1 MRRIL
6 LIDVVSFVVYT
17 AVALPAFTG
26 IPLHE
31 WLSMVLLLSMLIH
44 GALHFDWAVATLRQ
58 LGQGIVLARVGK
70 IALDAA
76 LLVVLMM
83 VVVSGLGISGTVL
96 QTFGL
101 YAEGYYVWAPLHAVA
116 AKVLFA
122 LLLVHVTVHARSL
135 YNLLKRSSALKC
147 ATQDDGS
154 LDNGRRS
161 T

>member
-1 MRRIL
+1 MKWML
-6 LIDVVSFVVYT
+6 LIDVVAFVVYT
-17 AVALPAFTG
+17 AVTLPAFTG

-31 WLSMVLLLSMLIH
+31 WLSMVLLLPMLIH
-44 GALHFDWAVATLRQ
+44 GALHIDWVIVTLRQ
-58 LGQGIVLARVGK
+58 LGRGVALARIGK
-70 IALDAA
+70 LALDAA
-76 LLVVLMM
+76 LLVVFMV

-101 YAEGYYVWAPLHAVA
+101 YAEGYYVWAPLHAIA

-122 LLLVHVTVHARSL
+122 LLLVHVAAHARSL

-147 ATQDDGS
+147 ATQDDRS
-154 LDNGRRS
+154 LDNGRRP